1 MSLTIT
7 QNPATASLAQSP
19 MVFTLSESTAVI
31 NSSSFQYYADLYYWT
46 GSVSNSGSL
55 SKYTLVKYPNASGV
69 GIFDVSKIMNST
81 LTDLRQTNPSNV
93 EFYKINGYWRYA
105 SGSSFF
111 TSSKVGSATFKALD
125 GYSVFQEP
133 INGTIKDKS
142 PYWPMMSD
150 GPVTQSFF
158 VENTGTMGVYT
169 GIYDA
174 IQSVDSIQYT
184 SNLGSATITVSSSNT
199 TSTQVQQ
206 VPLFPTSTGFPFS
219 SIGLDW
225 YELRAY
231 GTIAPLTAGPLGKP
245 LRFEFACQQKYP
257 NVRIKWKNRYGQFD
271 YFNFYMVN
279 KKSFKTEKRTYQPQ
293 IGTWDGPSLTY
304 QNYDSQN
311 LNYLSDS
318 SQTMSVNTFWIPEAY
333 NDILKQLMVSDEIYY
348 VTTESTDIL
357 TPITINT
364 DTITF
369 KTGVVD
375 GLIQYAFDFRYGQNY
390 KLII

>member
-46 GSVSNSGSL
+46 GSLSNSGSI
-55 SKYTLVKYPNASGV
+55 SKYTLVKYPNNSGV

-93 EFYKINGYWRYA
+93 EFYKINGYWKYV
-105 SGSSFF
+105 SGSSYIS
-111 TSSKVGSATFKALD
+111 SSKVGSDTFKALD
-125 GYSVFQEP
+125 GYGIFQEA
-133 INGTIKDKS
+133 INGPVYDKS
-142 PYWPMMSD
+142 PYWPLMSD

-158 VENTGTMGVYT
+158 AENTGTMGVYVSGAGKSAT
-169 GIYDA
+169 PTKVTY
-174 IQSVDSIQYT
+174 V
-184 SNLGSATITVSSSNT
+184 SNLGTADINVSSSNT
-199 TSTQVQQ
+199 TSTQIQQ

-219 SIGLDW
+219 SIGLEW
-225 YELRAY
+225 YTLQAFN
-231 GTIAPLTAGPLGKP
+231 GASALAPTI
-245 LRFEFACQQKYP
+245 RYEFACQQKYP

-271 YFNFYMVN
+271 YFNFYMVS
-279 KKSFKTEKRTYQPQ
+279 KKAFKTEKRTYQPQ
-293 IGTWDGPSLTY
+293 IGSWDAATLTY

-318 SQTMSVNTFWIPEAY
+318 SQTMSVNTFWIPEQY